1 MPPNRYRLPC
11 IASPPIDG
19 TLAYIGALQ
28 RRLSPL
34 EGPMPKRIFII
45 DDSKI
50 VRQYVRTHLETR
62 SDHVV
67 CAEAVDGLDA
77 IRLAGEVKPDVIVID
92 LCMPRMDGM
101 EAAAILHGM
110 LPRVPII
117 LYTLHKEIV
126 SEKRAQAA
134 GIRSVVSKMDQI
146 DVLLGE
152 IQNFMGAA
160 RSATA

>member
-1 MPPNRYRLPC
+1 M
-11 IASPPIDG
+11 
-19 TLAYIGALQ
+19 T
-28 RRLSPL
+28 
-34 EGPMPKRIFII
+34 KRILVV

-50 VRQYVRTHLETR
+50 VRQFVRTRLETW
-62 SDHVV
+62 SQQIV

-77 IRLAGEVKPDVIVID
+77 VRLASEIQPDVIVID
-92 LCMPRMDGM
+92 FCMPRMNGV

-110 LPRVPII
+110 LPSVPII

-134 GIRSVVSKMDQI
+134 GIRAVVSKMDQI

-152 IQNFMGAA
+152 IQNFVGAA